1 MTGPNGKS
9 GGHENGP
16 EAWGSARSARRFS
29 SLRELSVTYEGHSED
44 IVTRPPDVS
53 SRGMFINTSR
63 IFPEGAVLNV
73 RFRLAIS
80 GKQVQSRAEVRYCL
94 PGVGVGVEFVDISRE
109 HVRAIEYEIEIRNQ
123 AAASKP
129 R

>member
-1 MTGPNGKS
+1 MTTPNGKN
-9 GGHENGP
+9 GGHDGDSHS
-16 EAWGSARSARRFS
+16 WGGARAAKRFS

-80 GKQVQSRAEVRYCL
+80 GKEVQSRAEVRYCL

-109 HVRAIEYEIEIRNQ
+109 HVRAIEHEIEVRND
-123 AAASKP
+123 AARK
-129 R
+129 